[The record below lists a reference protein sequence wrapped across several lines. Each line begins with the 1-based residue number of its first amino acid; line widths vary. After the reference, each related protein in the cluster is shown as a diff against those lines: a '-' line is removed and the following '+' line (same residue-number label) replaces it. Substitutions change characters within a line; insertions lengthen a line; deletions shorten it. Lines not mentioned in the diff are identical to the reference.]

1 MVIKDLS
8 TLERLTNKA
17 SSILGFFTE
26 EAKKYAVGTNAR
38 SVGNYV
44 GQLVEFRFN
53 TLSRHGKVLDAK
65 VVGERKTLHFKST
78 TPTTSFSILFIDG
91 LIPLKW
97 IESNEGFEY
106 DEKTETLSTKSVSMP
121 NEDGQKIKMIWVIDE
136 SGSMAGV
143 RDQFSNA
150 ITEKANKIISESPQY
165 VDIDII
171 RFGSVVEETEY
182 SYFSSRKLA
191 QPTYRLGSLG
201 MTALN
206 DAIIKAVKEAR
217 RYLGLGQFD
226 RVLVEVF
233 TDGGE
238 NDSRNKPS
246 SVRSDILSVNSD
258 QRFMI
263 AFTGPASDKLSVY
276 NYAEMVGID
285 KSNVLLVENGVQ
297 GVRSYA
303 TISTQANLNYTTASF
318 KGDFVT
324 SNFYMDKG

>member
-8 TLERLTNKA
+8 TLERLSNKV

-26 EAKKYAVGTNAR
+26 EANKYAVGTNAR
-38 SVGNYV
+38 SVGKYV

-53 TLSRHGKVLDAK
+53 TLNRYGKVLDAK
-65 VVGERKTLHFKST
+65 VVGERKTLHFKNT
-78 TPTTSFSILFIDG
+78 IPTTSFSISFIDS
-91 LIPLKW
+91 IAPSEWVK
-97 IESNEGFEY
+97 NAEGFEY
-106 DEKTETLSTKSVSMP
+106 DEKTDTLNTKTATIP
-121 NEDGQKIKMIWVIDE
+121 EGNEQKIKMIWVIDE

-143 RDQFSNA
+143 RDLFSNA
-150 ITEKANKIISESPQY
+150 ITQKANKIISDSPQY

-171 RFGSVVEETEY
+171 RFGSVVEDTEY
-182 SYFSSRKLA
+182 SYFSTRKLA

-206 DAIIKAVKEAR
+206 DAIIKAIKEAR

-276 NYAEMVGID
+276 NYAEVVGID
-285 KSNVLLVENGVQ
+285 RSNVLLVENGAQ

-303 TISTQANLNYTTASF
+303 TISTQANLNYTAASF